1 MKGSVVDKA
10 FRKAGGLEPG
20 VVAIGLTLVAMAVA
34 AGCGQRDRFNVVGT
48 VTFAGKPVPAGT
60 VTFLPV
66 GSVPPGRVAGSCS
79 IRSGKYATRNGRS
92 PGSGPHRAV
101 VDGYDGMAFQSR
113 MGEATVDHPLG
124 KPLFPSHMVE
134 VDLPAKDGT
143 VLDIEV
149 PGP

>member
-1 MKGSVVDKA
+1 VKGSVVDKA

-66 GSVPPGRVAGSCS
+66 GSAPPGRVAGSCS
-79 IRSGKYATRNGRS
+79 ILAGKYATRSGRS

-101 VDGYDGMAFQSR
+101 VDGYDGVAYQSR

-124 KPLFPSHMVE
+124 KPLFPAHVVE
-134 VDLPAKDGT
+134 VDLPAKNGT
-143 VLDIEV
+143 LIDIQV
-149 PGP
+149 PEP

>member
-1 MKGSVVDKA
+1 MKIDLIDGTPP
-10 FRKAGGLEPG
+10 RAGQPATRWG
-20 VVAIGLTLVAMAVA
+20 AISLTLIATAVA
-34 AGCGQRDRFNVVGT
+34 AGCGQRDLCDVVGT

-60 VTFLPV
+60 VTFLPI
-66 GSVPPGRVAGSCS
+66 GSSPAGRVAGSCS
-79 IRSGKYATRNGRS
+79 ILAGKYATRSGRS

-101 VDGYDGMAFQSR
+101 VDGYDGVAYQSR